1 MKKGIL
7 FLLLAFSFTANSQKL
22 KDLLYSGKLKLDSN
36 SVVRKG
42 DDLSTK
48 IDTGTKKAPEP
59 EKQKAVTVPDAS
71 VKQPEATIGVVTAG
85 VVTAGVVTPGVVTDS
100 VTTTDTA
107 TKGGAVVIET
117 AAPVKSNTKIWKEY
131 SDSLVK
137 TLKAEVLPLKQ
148 IKKETYYLTVEYE
161 IGVDGQVNVLSVIS
175 DPEHKFLQSEVQ
187 TRMELTVPRLAPTLD
202 STGKARK
209 VKKRFNF
216 SLTKE

>member
-7 FLLLAFSFTANSQKL
+7 FLLLAVSFTANSQKL

-48 IDTGTKKAPEP
+48 IDTSTKKTPEP
-59 EKQKAVTVPDAS
+59 EKQQTVVAPPDA
-71 VKQPEATIGVVTAG
+71 TIKKTDANVGVDANMGAITGVVIATDSATKSEA
-85 VVTAGVVTPGVVTDS
+85 VVT
-100 VTTTDTA
+100 
-107 TKGGAVVIET
+107 ET
-117 AAPVKSNTKIWKEY
+117 AAPPVKSNTKIWKEY

-161 IGVDGQVNVLSVIS
+161 IGTDGQVNVLSVVS
-175 DPEHKFLQSEVQ
+175 DPENKFLQSEVQ
-187 TRMELTVPRLAPTLD
+187 TRMELSVPRLAPTID

-209 VKKRFNF
+209 VKKRYNF